1 MSSNKT
7 PVWQY
12 VVRLGLIVLLTEIVI
27 MLLFSWSDINQQL
40 PEFAK
45 AIIDSLLL
53 LILSSYPAY
62 RWVYQPVTNDI
73 RKHSEE
79 TDMLA
84 SALQGAGE
92 SVVITDSNANI
103 IYVNESFT
111 TVTGY
116 SQEEVLGKNPNI
128 LASGKQD
135 TAFYRRMWN
144 DLEQKG
150 EWRGELWNKR
160 KNGDLY
166 PEALDIRSIRDNNG
180 NLRFY
185 IGIFSDLSEKKAIE
199 SALLQT
205 QKLEAVGT
213 LVGGVAHN
221 FNNLLAAISGKA
233 YLAERSNNE
242 EKNRAYIREIQKLSR
257 ESAELVKQLLTFSRK
272 TEHIKRHVDFIPWLK
287 DAIETAKMGIPE
299 SITVKVFIPDQHG
312 FVLMDPVH
320 IKQAIINIVNNA
332 RDAVEDS
339 EMKEI
344 LIVMRKIERR
354 ECKHSTYCGNLC
366 EKVFQIRISDTGKG
380 INTSDIERMFDP
392 FFTTKAPGKGTGLGL
407 STARS
412 VIREHDGAINV
423 ESTFS
428 RGTTFTICLPVDET
442 AEGSAKEASNEM
454 VRSKSG
460 ELILVADD
468 DGNVRDVTIQLLN
481 DIGYRTIA
489 ASDASMPLN
498 NF

>member
-180 NLRFY
+180 NLR
-185 IGIFSDLSEKKAIE
+185 
-199 SALLQT
+199 
-205 QKLEAVGT
+205 
-213 LVGGVAHN
+213 
-221 FNNLLAAISGKA
+221 
-233 YLAERSNNE
+233 
-242 EKNRAYIREIQKLSR
+242 
-257 ESAELVKQLLTFSRK
+257 
-272 TEHIKRHVDFIPWLK
+272 
-287 DAIETAKMGIPE
+287 
-299 SITVKVFIPDQHG
+299 
-312 FVLMDPVH
+312 
-320 IKQAIINIVNNA
+320 
-332 RDAVEDS
+332 
-339 EMKEI
+339 
-344 LIVMRKIERR
+344 
-354 ECKHSTYCGNLC
+354 
-366 EKVFQIRISDTGKG
+366 
-380 INTSDIERMFDP
+380 
-392 FFTTKAPGKGTGLGL
+392 
-407 STARS
+407 
-412 VIREHDGAINV
+412 
-423 ESTFS
+423 
-428 RGTTFTICLPVDET
+428 
-442 AEGSAKEASNEM
+442 
-454 VRSKSG
+454 
-460 ELILVADD
+460 
-468 DGNVRDVTIQLLN
+468 
-481 DIGYRTIA
+481 
-489 ASDASMPLN
+489 
-498 NF
+498 